1 MQFDD
6 LNDVLMSNR
15 TPEDSLLLSDL
26 DGFLHGLAAG
36 PEFIMPSE
44 WLPHVWGHGEPAFAD
59 EDEAKRVLGAI
70 IERYQEID
78 RELDRGLHADPD
90 PLFWHGSAG
99 EAIVLDWADGFMEAV
114 GLRRQRWQ
122 RLFDDPQGRE
132 MIAPIAAHCV
142 DENKIPPYGLEIPNW
157 RQYREQAPD
166 PSCDAVIAIAD
177 FWRYGAGLYQAN
189 NRNSHQAA
197 VDRRKVG
204 RNELCPC
211 GSGKKYKRCRGA
223 R

>member
-1 MQFDD
+1 
-6 LNDVLMSNR
+6 
-15 TPEDSLLLSDL
+15 
-26 DGFLHGLAAG
+26 
-36 PEFIMPSE
+36 
-44 WLPHVWGHGEPAFAD
+44 
-59 EDEAKRVLGAI
+59 
-70 IERYQEID
+70 
-78 RELDRGLHADPD
+78 
-90 PLFWHGSAG
+90 
-99 EAIVLDWADGFMEAV
+99 MEAV
-114 GLRRQRWQ
+114 GLRRQSWQ
-122 RLFDDPQGRE
+122 RLFDDPQRLE